1 MAEPEVAVVAGRPLW
16 PHHVLAFVLSL
27 PERVVRTLAALVA
40 TLAYGL
46 TRLVPLPLR
55 RGKLFRLVVE
65 RQIRMIGDDVGGAGL
80 FPGVKPTDARSAT
93 RLAVGGAVDNL
104 MMIGLRASPLWVL
117 LAATDASKGAQLF
130 LREIG
135 EDLKARGLM
144 REGSRLDSLDDV
156 LEGLSRLSDRL
167 ADTVDMPPLSVAEM
181 RATLGAVG
189 QDAGGLGRTALLD
202 AADVDGLVEELRAFA
217 RISEHG
223 LLETA
228 GALAVGTLRS
238 AGNVFQGGLVV
249 AGSTARIV
257 RRVVW
262 KDVLGDYARTLERL
276 RRRGLQGSLAAF
288 VRPPLTSL
296 ARHLSWRFLTL
307 TETLLSLGRWR
318 KAPWRLAARG
328 ALPPV

>member
-1 MAEPEVAVVAGRPLW
+1 VW
-16 PHHVLAFVLSL
+16 PHHVLAFLLSL

-46 TRLVPLPLR
+46 TRLVPGPLR

-80 FPGVKPTDARSAT
+80 FPGVTPTDARSAT

-130 LREIG
+130 LRELG
-135 EDLKARGLM
+135 ADLKERGLM

-189 QDAGGLGRTALLD
+189 KDAEGLGRTALLD
-202 AADVDGLVEELRAFA
+202 AADVDGLVEDLRDFA
-217 RISEHG
+217 LRSEHG

-296 ARHLSWRFLTL
+296 VRHFSWRFLTL

-318 KAPWRLAARG
+318 KAPWRLASRRG
-328 ALPPV
+328 A